1 MTSYYEV
8 LQAVA
13 PEAIVVLGALVV
25 LAADLLALRDTA
37 PRYRRILLALL
48 ACGICAA
55 AITWALVLPT
65 HGTFL
70 DGMWITNAATG
81 LVKAAVLLLA
91 ALTFALWTDSDFTPH
106 AGEYC
111 ALILLATAGLMFMVS
126 AGDLLILFTALELS
140 SICLYVL
147 TAFDKRNPRCTEA
160 AVKYFLFGGVAAA
173 FTLFGMS
180 LIYGASGT
188 TRLDAIARGIAAAAG
203 PSSASTALDPLAII
217 GVLMVFTAFGFK
229 IAAAPFHLW
238 APDIYQGAPLPTAAF
253 IASGSKVAGFYV
265 LARIAVAAFDNGDA
279 DSLLARSGWVPLMF
293 LVVCASI
300 VVGNLAAIVQSNV
313 RRLLA
318 YSAIAHAGYMLIAVT
333 APTTTTTAA
342 LIYYAVTYAF
352 AALGAFAVLALV
364 EQRTG
369 GSDLENFAGLGHA
382 APVVSFCLLVFVLSL
397 AGIPPLAGFF
407 GKFYVFA
414 AALASNTARWQV
426 SGLVVL
432 AIAASAVSLFYYLK
446 LLKSVYVA
454 RSSIKPAQ
462 VPFGWATMGCV
473 VLLAALVIVLGCF
486 PELLLRPLRSA
497 MQVVAA
503 G

>member
-1 MTSYYEV
+1 VTNYYEV

-25 LAADLLALRDTA
+25 LAADLLALHDTS
-37 PRYRRILLALL
+37 PRFRRILLALL
-48 ACGICAA
+48 ACVVCAA
-55 AITWALVLPT
+55 AIAWALVLPT

-70 DGMWITNAATG
+70 DGMWISNAATG
-81 LVKAAVLLLA
+81 VVKAAVLFLA
-91 ALTFALWTDSDFTPH
+91 ALIFVLWIDSDFTTH

-126 AGDLLILFTALELS
+126 AGDLLVLFTALELS

-147 TAFDKRNPRCTEA
+147 TAFDKRAPRCTEA

-188 TRLDAIARGIAAAAG
+188 TRLDAIARGISAAAG
-203 PSSASTALDPLAII
+203 LSSTSADLEPLAII

-238 APDIYQGAPLPTAAF
+238 APDIYQGAPVPTAAF

-265 LARIAVAAFDNGDA
+265 LARIAVAAFDNGNA
-279 DSLLARSGWVPLMF
+279 DSLLARSGWVPLVF

-300 VVGNLAAIVQSNV
+300 IVGNLAAIVQSNV
-313 RRLLA
+313 RRVLA

-333 APTTTTTAA
+333 APSTTTTAA
-342 LIYYAVTYAF
+342 LIYYAITYAV

-369 GSDLENFAGLGHA
+369 GSDLEQFAGLGRA
-382 APVVSFCLLVFVLSL
+382 TPVLAFCLLVFILSL

-426 SGLVVL
+426 FALVVL
-432 AIAASAVSLFYYLK
+432 AIAASAVSLYYYLK
-446 LLKSVYVA
+446 LLKSVYVTK
-454 RSSIKPAQ
+454 STVGKFQ
-462 VPFGWATMGCV
+462 VPSGAATMGIV
-473 VLLAALVIVLGCF
+473 VLLAVLVILLGCF
-486 PELLLRPLRSA
+486 PELLLLPLQSA
-497 MQVVAA
+497 MRTGAA
-503 G
+503 D

>member
-25 LAADLLALRDTA
+25 LAADLLALRDTS
-37 PRYRRILLALL
+37 PRFRRILLALL

-55 AITWALVLPT
+55 AIAWALVLPA
-65 HGTFL
+65 HGAFL
-70 DGMWITNAATG
+70 EGMWISNAATG
-81 LVKAAVLLLA
+81 LVKAAVLFLA
-91 ALTFALWTDSDFTPH
+91 ALTFVLWIDSDFTPH

-111 ALILLATAGLMFMVS
+111 ALILLASAGLMFMVS

-180 LIYGASGT
+180 LIYGVSGV

-203 PSSASTALDPLAII
+203 QGSASTALDPLAII
-217 GVLMVFTAFGFK
+217 GVLMVFAAFGFK

-238 APDIYQGAPLPTAAF
+238 APDIYQGAPAPTAAF

-265 LARIAVAAFDNGDA
+265 LARIAVAASGDGDA
-279 DSLLARSGWVPLMF
+279 DSLLARSGWAPLMF
-293 LVVCASI
+293 VVVCVSI
-300 VVGNLAAIVQSNV
+300 VVGNLAATVQSNV

-318 YSAIAHAGYMLIAVT
+318 YSAIAHAGYMLIAAA
-333 APTTTTTAA
+333 APSSTTTAA
-342 LIYYAVTYAF
+342 LIYYAVTYAL
-352 AALGAFAVLALV
+352 AALGAFAILALV

-369 GSDLENFAGLGHA
+369 GSDLGDFAGLGSA
-382 APVVSFCLLVFVLSL
+382 APVLSFCLLVFVLSL

-414 AALASNTARWQV
+414 AALASTSAGWQLLA
-426 SGLVVL
+426 LVVL
-432 AIAASAVSLFYYLK
+432 AISASAVSLYYYLK

-454 RSSIKPAQ
+454 RSNIKSVQ
-462 VPFGWATMGCV
+462 VPGGWATMGCV

-486 PELLLRPLRSA
+486 PELLLHPLQSA
-497 MQVVAA
+497 MRMTTA